1 MPLQLLF
8 ILSRLHYNV
17 LITKPEGV
25 MGMVTET
32 KVRYFLTLAE
42 ELHFGRAAKRLYI
55 SQQGLSYQIA
65 SLEKDLGV
73 QLFIRD
79 AKCIRLTDAGKK
91 FAELFACL
99 EHDIQRI
106 LKQYQGQSGDTLAV
120 AYFENMDIGPMLFEI
135 RDHLQR
141 TRSDLKMQILSIR
154 SFSAIFQAFA
164 SGDLDAAI
172 LPMSVDLPD
181 GFASA
186 TLCLDPTYALFGAD
200 FPNAQA
206 LCALDDVEKGIIL
219 AGPDH
224 NCIYRRMDD
233 FFQNRPEVQMH
244 SEPGMSCG
252 AELILIKSGMA
263 MGFGG
268 EHSILYRDGS
278 LLRFPLGDAIPLSI
292 IWRKR
297 YRHPCL
303 TELTRMLKEKLQ
315 V

>member
-1 MPLQLLF
+1 M
-8 ILSRLHYNV
+8 Y
-17 LITKPEGV
+17 
-25 MGMVTET
+25 
-32 KVRYFLTLAE
+32 
-42 ELHFGRAAKRLYI
+42 KR
-55 SQQGLSYQIA
+55 Q
-65 SLEKDLGV
+65 
-73 QLFIRD
+73 
-79 AKCIRLTDAGKK
+79 
-91 FAELFACL
+91 
-99 EHDIQRI
+99 
-106 LKQYQGQSGDTLAV
+106 
-120 AYFENMDIGPMLFEI
+120 
-135 RDHLQR
+135 
-141 TRSDLKMQILSIR
+141 
-154 SFSAIFQAFA
+154 
-164 SGDLDAAI
+164 
-172 LPMSVDLPD
+172 
-181 GFASA
+181 
-186 TLCLDPTYALFGAD
+186 ALFGAD